1 MKGKS
6 YSKAFFPQ
14 FSLELLKRGCSSV
27 PMEAL
32 SSGIFTVVMASV
44 NVQMG
49 QMKSGVK
56 TVRTMSE
63 DETALEMLA
72 C

>member
-1 MKGKS
+1 M
-6 YSKAFFPQ
+6 
-14 FSLELLKRGCSSV
+14 ELLKRGCSSV
-27 PMEAL
+27 PMEAR
-32 SSGIFTVVMASV
+32 SSGIFTVVMESV

-49 QMKSGVK
+49 QMKSAVK
-56 TVRTMSE
+56 TVRMMSE